1 MRAAIV
7 GCGNAGVGMKRVVLH
22 IDSLVLKG
30 FRHEDRHAIAEGLQ
44 QELSR
49 MFADPQAVQQLMA
62 SGDMPRLRLGSVQ
75 IGQDAKPRHI
85 GAQVA
90 QGIGKGMKI

>member
-1 MRAAIV
+1 
-7 GCGNAGVGMKRVVLH
+7 MKRVVLR

-30 FRHEDRHAIAEGLQ
+30 FQHEDRHGIAAGLQ

-49 MFADPQAVQQLMA
+49 LLADPQAAQQLTA
-62 SGDMPRLRLGSVQ
+62 NGDVSRLRLGSISIDQ
-75 IGQDAKPRHI
+75 NSKPQRV
-85 GAQVA
+85 GSQVA

>member
-1 MRAAIV
+1 
-7 GCGNAGVGMKRVVLH
+7 MKRVVLH

-30 FRHEDRHAIAEGLQ
+30 FRHEDRHGIAEGLQ

-49 MFADPQAVQQLMA
+49 MLADPQAAQQLTA
-62 SGDMPRLRLGSVQ
+62 SGDMPRLRIGNIS
-75 IGQDAKPRHI
+75 IGQNSKPQRV
-85 GAQVA
+85 GSQVA

>member
-1 MRAAIV
+1 
-7 GCGNAGVGMKRVVLH
+7 MKRIVLH

-30 FRHEDRHAIAEGLQ
+30 FRHEDRHGIAEGLQ

-49 MFADPQAVQQLMA
+49 MLADPQAAQQLT
-62 SGDMPRLRLGSVQ
+62 SNGDVSRLRIGNIS
-75 IGQDAKPRHI
+75 IGQNSKPQRV

-90 QGIGKGMKI
+90 QGIGKGMKT